1 MEKTIYIFL
10 DVDGVLNNESYTK
23 ERFLRHHKPM
33 NTFGVPFDPKCLNN
47 LMILVEEL
55 EINGY
60 QVKIILSSSWR
71 ISDIGFAIVNAR
83 LQEYGLHLTD
93 KTPYVNFNR
102 GEEIKEY
109 LLDNPEYIDYIII
122 DDSIRD
128 IILLHP
134 NNVVRTEIKE
144 GFNDS
149 CLEKALEIGLRKDM
163 EYARVSRSRNRK
175 KSFIKKN
182 IK

>member
-1 MEKTIYIFL
+1 MEKIIYIFL

-23 ERFLRHHKPM
+23 ECFLRHKKPM

-47 LMILVEEL
+47 LMILVNEL
-55 EINGY
+55 EKNDY

-71 ISDIGFAIVNAR
+71 VSDIGFAIVNAR

-109 LLDNPEYIDYIII
+109 LLDNSEYINYIII

-134 NNVVRTEIKE
+134 NNVVHTELKD
-144 GFNDS
+144 GFNDT
-149 CLEKALEIGLRKDM
+149 CLKEALEIGLRKDIKD
-163 EYARVSRSRNRK
+163 ARVSRSRNRK
-175 KSFIKKN
+175 KGFIKKN